1 MRHSFLIIIAIFA
14 SSYTFAQTS
23 VERFFNQYAELENV
37 NKFTLQGG
45 LLQLF
50 SSDLEDQ
57 DAQKTMRKLNK
68 LSAIWVEDYNPV
80 SHKAVKSLLRNLH
93 KDRFE
98 PLVMVKEGATNV
110 NFLVQENGDR
120 ITGVILVVD
129 ADDSFLLVHLTGSLK
144 FEDLSNVDFD
154 IEGMDHFKK
163 LPKKR
168 AHLKRA

>member
-1 MRHSFLIIIAIFA
+1 MKYPILFILAILA

-23 VERFFNQYAELENV
+23 VERFYNHYSELENV

-50 SSDLEDQ
+50 SSDLEDR
-57 DAQKTMRKLNK
+57 AAKKTMRKLNK
-68 LSAIWVEDYNPV
+68 LTAIWMDDFNPV
-80 SHKAVKSLLRNLH
+80 SHKDVKSLMRNLQR
-93 KDRFE
+93 DQFE
-98 PLVMVKEGATNV
+98 PLVMVKDGSANV

-120 ITGVILVVD
+120 ITGVILLVDD
-129 ADDSFLLVHLTGSLK
+129 ADHFLMVHLTGSLD